1 MGGSVSID
9 PESWIF
15 VDKSPNFMS
24 FMSRHLFKNSILILE
39 RFLNV
44 KVPSP

>member
-1 MGGSVSID
+1 MLNRFLNMGGPVSID

-24 FMSRHLFKNSILILE
+24 FMSRHLFSI
-39 RFLNV
+39 V
-44 KVPSP
+44 A